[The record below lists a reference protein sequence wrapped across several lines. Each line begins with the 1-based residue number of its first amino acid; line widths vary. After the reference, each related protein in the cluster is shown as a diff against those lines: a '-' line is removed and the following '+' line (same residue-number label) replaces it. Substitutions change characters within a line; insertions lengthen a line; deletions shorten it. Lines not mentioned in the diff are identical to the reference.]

1 MKLIVSF
8 ANQVTI
14 PNASLA
20 KSSTSNVFKSQRALL
35 ISVIAHLVIIFG
47 VGFALTFS
55 VSTPPMTAIEVL
67 ISPQT
72 PVKTSPDLS
81 SSISDVSSPTVE
93 TRSDN
98 PQITQYRTQIAEI
111 EADVSRISRERFITS
126 HQTPDDLGE
135 WMARWRQ
142 AVEGLGQS
150 QIHRNGSAPMTGDVL
165 LMVSV
170 GASGAVRDTK
180 ILASSGNKQLDQ
192 FARSIALSA
201 APYDP
206 LPGTVQSATDTLHIT
221 RTWRFEPSGT
231 ILTGE

>member
-1 MKLIVSF
+1 
-8 ANQVTI
+8 
-14 PNASLA
+14 
-20 KSSTSNVFKSQRALL
+20 
-35 ISVIAHLVIIFG
+35 
-47 VGFALTFS
+47 
-55 VSTPPMTAIEVL
+55 MTAIEVV
-67 ISPQT
+67 ISTQT
-72 PVKTSPDLS
+72 PVKPSSDLFSP
-81 SSISDVSSPTVE
+81 IPDVRSPTVD

-150 QIHRNGSAPMTGDVL
+150 QIHRNGSAHMTGDVL

-170 GASGAVRDTK
+170 GASGAVRDTQ

-206 LPGTVQSATDTLHIT
+206 LPETVQSATDILHIT
-221 RTWRFEPSGT
+221 RTWRFEPSGA

>member
-1 MKLIVSF
+1 M
-8 ANQVTI
+8 
-14 PNASLA
+14 
-20 KSSTSNVFKSQRALL
+20 
-35 ISVIAHLVIIFG
+35 IIFG
-47 VGFALTFS
+47 VGFGLTFS
-55 VSTPPMTAIEVL
+55 VSTPPMTAIEVI

-72 PVKTSPDLS
+72 PVKTSPDLF

-135 WMARWRQ
+135 WMTRWRQ
-142 AVEGLGQS
+142 AVEGRGQS

-192 FARSIALSA
+192 FARNIALSA

-221 RTWRFEPSGT
+221 RTWRFEPSGA